1 MAFYGLKIS
10 MIPFFVR
17 GCLRLLSITFH
28 QRKKTCCQFIPAEQL
43 EISRKPLTTKRH
55 CKLPFFCFLTGRNGR
70 IKGDHSGNIDDF
82 PQQCKGM
89 LPLLPFLIG
98 TQHSIVGQHIGPV
111 VADES
116 QVKKL
121 APLRGKCSRLVRFLV
136 FSHPLPW
143 LVHTDEF
150 NNLKRLTWE

>member
-1 MAFYGLKIS
+1 MWGSTLYLSKLAINTSDLFGINGLKIS

-17 GCLRLLSITFH
+17 GCLRLLSIRFH

-82 PQQCKGM
+82 PHQCKGT

-121 APLRGKCSRLVRFLV
+121 APLRGKCSRLEML
-136 FSHPLPW
+136 SI
-143 LVHTDEF
+143 
-150 NNLKRLTWE
+150 